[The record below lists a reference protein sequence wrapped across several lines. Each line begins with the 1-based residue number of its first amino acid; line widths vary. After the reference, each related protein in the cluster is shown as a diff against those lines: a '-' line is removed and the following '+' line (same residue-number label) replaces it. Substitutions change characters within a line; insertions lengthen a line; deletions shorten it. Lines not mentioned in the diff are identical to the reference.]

1 ARTGRG
7 GRRSGPRARLAAA
20 GAPARRPFAR
30 AGVPRA
36 HRHGRGGRMNRVRAL
51 AAREL
56 RAYFDSP
63 IAYAFLVVFAG
74 TAVFPFFNVE
84 GLFARGIAD
93 LRGLFGPMPFLMI
106 LLVPALT
113 MRLWAEERKQGTIE
127 VLLTLPARDHELVAG
142 KFLASWALL
151 GGGLV

>member
-1 ARTGRG
+1 ARP
-7 GRRSGPRARLAAA
+7 RREPRARRGEPRDRRC
-20 GAPARRPFAR
+20 GARRPARRGPAE
-30 AGVPRA
+30 AA
-36 HRHGRGGRMNRVRAL
+36 RMNRIRAV

-63 IAYAFLVVFAG
+63 IAYVFLIVFAG
-74 TAVFPFFNVE
+74 TALFAFFNVE
-84 GLFARGIAD
+84 GFFARGVAE
-93 LRGLFGPMPFLMI
+93 LRGLFGPMPLLMI

-151 GGGLV
+151 AGGLALTL